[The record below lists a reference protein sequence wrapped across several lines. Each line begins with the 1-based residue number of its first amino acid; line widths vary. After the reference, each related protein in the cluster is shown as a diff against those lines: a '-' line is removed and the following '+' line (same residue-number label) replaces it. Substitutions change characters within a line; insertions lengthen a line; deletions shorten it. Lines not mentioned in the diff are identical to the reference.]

1 MLLKTVA
8 SILLELDKNKGC
20 LSMIF
25 HLLFK
30 KKFFPDIMEQVGTRP
45 RSRNTIISCW
55 SCVRCLILTLEIHML
70 VCVYIANHM
79 ISSAIWNK

>member
-30 KKFFPDIMEQVGTRP
+30 NRFFFGYYRTSWYTIQEVGTLLYRVGHE
-45 RSRNTIISCW
+45 SD
-55 SCVRCLILTLEIHML
+55 
-70 VCVYIANHM
+70 A
-79 ISSAIWNK
+79 